1 MITLPRAESH
11 WTRGCET
18 EAGGEGGGIHVVVF
32 PPKLCFAKLFQVL
45 GYALAVG

>member
-1 MITLPRAESH
+1 MTGE
-11 WTRGCET
+11 TRLMRGL